1 MNTGEFIKQKMHNM
15 ATWIQS
21 EIGSSVDYVSIID
34 ARSELELTTLCAM
47 LHTKKEI
54 ETHRNWSALVALANG
69 EPALAHF
76 VSLIDDV
83 RRREHMHEKFWKYV
97 KLFIDVMSE

>member
-15 ATWIQS
+15 AAWIES
-21 EIGSSVDYVSIID
+21 ELGSSVDYISIVD

-54 ETHRNWSALVALANG
+54 ETHRNWSALVAALDMGSRSDEVAG
-69 EPALAHF
+69 EQWVHPGA
-76 VSLIDDV
+76 
-83 RRREHMHEKFWKYV
+83 
-97 KLFIDVMSE
+97 

>member
-15 ATWIQS
+15 AVWIQNELKS
-21 EIGSSVDYVSIID
+21 PVDYVSIID

-47 LHTKKEI
+47 LHTKKDI
-54 ETHRNWSALVALANG
+54 ETKQNWSALIALAKE
-69 EPALAHF
+69 EPALEHF
-76 VSLIDDV
+76 VQLIDEV
-83 RRREHMHEKFWKYV
+83 RRREDMHEKFWKYV